1 MIKKAT
7 RIVLMLCFILS
18 GAFCYANNAF
28 GKGFETDGGSITITL
43 TQSNSGSSSDK
54 SSSINPI
61 INGNPM
67 QQYRYYVTNVLIEG
81 RGDEYT
87 GPIYHWTE
95 IEYARYNY
103 IESGVIEGGEL

>member
-1 MIKKAT
+1 MYKLKKMI
-7 RIVLMLCFILS
+7 LMLCLILS
-18 GAFCYANNAF
+18 GAFCYAYNAV

-81 RGDEYT
+81 LGNEYE

-103 IESGVIEGGEL
+103 IENGVIEGGDL